1 MSTWAK
7 LGIVA
12 LIVLLTGGV
21 VLIAL
26 APTLVREGRR
36 VAEPI
41 QRMKRSER
49 ALDDLVA
56 KSGWKRPERDALTAE
71 QLDRFFAARQRI
83 DAIRRREHPTLDRL
97 SRKQAQGL
105 AALRQVPA
113 VIGEVSEFVGG
124 ELDALV
130 EARIAPE
137 EYHWI
142 ERLVYQ
148 RWRGALRAAGSYPLK
163 WRAAADAV
171 EEAAAQE
178 KDARVRAR
186 LEAVA
191 GELRRRAAPPPEG
204 FDPEIHALLVSR
216 VDDVE
221 RWSMDD
227 IADPA
232 IPVPR

>member
-1 MSTWAK
+1 MSTWGK
-7 LGIVA
+7 LGIAA

-21 VLIAL
+21 ALIAL

-41 QRMKRSER
+41 QRMKRSQT
-49 ALDDLVA
+49 ALDELVA
-56 KSGWKRPERDALTAE
+56 QSRWRRPERDALAAE
-71 QLDRFFAARQRI
+71 QLDRFFAARQRV
-83 DAIRRREHPTLDRL
+83 DAIRRREHPSLDRL
-97 SRKQAQGL
+97 PRKRVRSLEELKQI
-105 AALRQVPA
+105 PA
-113 VIGEVSEFVGG
+113 VIGEVSDFVGG
-124 ELDALV
+124 EMDALV
-130 EARIAPE
+130 DAKIVPE

-148 RWRGALRAAGSYPLK
+148 RWRGALRAASSYPLK
-163 WRAAADAV
+163 WRDAADAI

-186 LEAVA
+186 LGDVA
-191 GELRRRAAPPPEG
+191 GELRRRTPPVPEG
-204 FDPEIHALLVSR
+204 FDPGIHELLVSR
-216 VDDVE
+216 LDDVE

-227 IADPA
+227 IAEPV

>member
-1 MSTWAK
+1 MPLWAK
-7 LGIVA
+7 LGIAA
-12 LIVLLTGGV
+12 LIVLLAGGV
-21 VLIAL
+21 VLVAF

-36 VAEPI
+36 LAEPI
-41 QRMKRSER
+41 QRMKRSQT
-49 ALDDLVA
+49 ALDDLAA
-56 KSGWKRPERDALTAE
+56 KSLWKRPERDALAAE

-83 DAIRRREHPTLDRL
+83 DAIRRRDHPSLDRL
-97 SRKQAQGL
+97 PRKRARSL
-105 AALRQVPA
+105 EELRQIPA

-124 ELDALV
+124 EMDALV
-130 EARIAPE
+130 EAKITPD

-148 RWRGALRAAGSYPLK
+148 RWRGALRAAGSYPLT
-163 WRAAADAV
+163 WRAAADAI

-178 KDARVRAR
+178 TDARAR
-186 LEAVA
+186 GRLGEVA
-191 GELRRRAAPPPEG
+191 GELRRRTPPVPAG
-204 FDPEIHALLVSR
+204 FDPEIHALLASR
-216 VDDVE
+216 LDDVE